1 MSNLC
6 YLCTGKFGKWMNKI
20 KFWFR
25 NARPT
30 SLPQS
35 VMPSVLAVFLA
46 LGSDDFSIA
55 LALVAVAG
63 VVAAHLAF
71 NLFDDY
77 FDYIRKPA
85 GYRVELKHEGF
96 RARVSKCTYLTS
108 GAATVRELLAVCIL
122 MLLLAAGIGVL
133 VFAYRG
139 MPVLYIAIMAAALSF
154 FYSAPPLRL
163 SYHGLGELVIG
174 IVFGPLNMAGTY
186 YAACGHMDW
195 EILLVSVPVGLLVMN
210 IVYVHSILDF
220 IPDKK
225 AGKMTLAVLLD
236 NRKAMLAVEGAIVFL
251 PYVSVVCGMIAG
263 YLTPWYC
270 LVFLTLPMAISL
282 FYMMQ
287 QYVADPDRVFE
298 PKPWMGP
305 LNGWDWITAAGIE
318 WFMIRWLTA
327 RNLLAFFCLT
337 IMVICVLGV
346 LPAL

>member
-1 MSNLC
+1 MS
-6 YLCTGKFGKWMNKI
+6 MDKI
-20 KFWFR
+20 RFWFR

-46 LGSDDFSIA
+46 LQAEDFSLIMA
-55 LALVAVAG
+55 LCAVAG
-63 VVAAHLAF
+63 VIAAHLSF

-77 FDYIRKPA
+77 FDYIRKRSD
-85 GYRVELKHEGF
+85 YRVELKHEGF

-108 GAATVRELLAVCIL
+108 GAATVGELLAVCIIT
-122 MLLLAAGIGVL
+122 LLLALGIGIL
-133 VFAYRG
+133 IFAYRG
-139 MPVLYIAIMAAALSF
+139 MPVLYIAVMAAALSF

-186 YAACGHMDW
+186 YAACGQMDW
-195 EILLVSVPVGLLVMN
+195 EILFVAVPVGLLVMN

-225 AGKMTLAVLLD
+225 AGKMTMAVLLD
-236 NRKAMLAVEGAIVFL
+236 NQKAMLAVEGVIVFL
-251 PYVSVVCGMIAG
+251 PYISVIYGMLSG
-263 YLTPWYC
+263 YLSLWYC
-270 LVFLTLPMAISL
+270 LVFLTMSMAVSL
-282 FYMMQ
+282 YYMMQ
-287 QYVADPDRVFE
+287 QYVTDPDRVFE

-305 LNGWDWITAAGIE
+305 LNGWEWIREAGIE

-327 RNLLAFFCLT
+327 RNLLAFFCL
-337 IMVICVLGV
+337 IIIVICVFR
-346 LPAL
+346 ALLA